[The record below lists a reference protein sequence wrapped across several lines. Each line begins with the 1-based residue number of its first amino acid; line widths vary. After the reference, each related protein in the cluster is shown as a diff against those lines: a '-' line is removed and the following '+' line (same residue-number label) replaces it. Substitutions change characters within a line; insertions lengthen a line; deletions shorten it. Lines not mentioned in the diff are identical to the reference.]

1 MLQYARNLLAAHVYR
16 VLGFPRRN
24 SARLYAGCH
33 GLRIATLHD
42 SATLLLPGFT
52 RLLDWCEEH
61 FEHGSADDAA
71 ALVRGAFVPGKRDK
85 LLFTFDDGHDNNILA
100 AQLLAERGWQAVFF
114 IVPSYLNRSIDEYCE
129 FHRTQGVEA
138 VPFGQ
143 KNVDQPVHGLSDE
156 QVRAM
161 VAMGHVA
168 AGHNYA
174 HRDLGLLSDRAELEY
189 EIGRAL
195 DDLSALTGQPC
206 THFAW
211 GNGTPRHLSDAAI
224 AYLYER
230 GVTVYSSV
238 RGMNVPGTTPT
249 LLLRDS
255 VGLPP
260 LFPEVWTRLLLLGG
274 VDHRYLEA
282 RENLARRGGRLPA
295 GMRR

>member
-1 MLQYARNLLAAHVYR
+1 MLQYARNLLAAHAYR
-16 VLGFPRRN
+16 VLGFPQRN
-24 SARLYAGCH
+24 SARLYDGRR

-42 SATLLLPGFT
+42 TGTLLMPGFR
-52 RLLDWCEEH
+52 RLLDWCEQR
-61 FEHGSADDAA
+61 FERGTAADAA
-71 ALVRGAFVPGKRDK
+71 ALVRGAFVPGKCDK
-85 LLFTFDDGHDNNILA
+85 LLFTFDDGHDNNLLA

-114 IVPSYLNRSIDEYCE
+114 IVPPYLNRSIDEYCA
-129 FHRTQGVEA
+129 FHHAQGVEA

-143 KNVDQPVHGLSDE
+143 KNVDQPVHGLSDD
-156 QVRAM
+156 QVRSM

-174 HRDLGLLSDRAELEY
+174 HRDLGALADRAELEY

-195 DDLSALTGQPC
+195 DDLSLLTGQPC

-224 AYLYER
+224 AYLNER

-238 RGMNVPGTTPT
+238 RGLNVPGTTPT
-249 LLLRDS
+249 LLLRDA

-260 LFPEVWTRLLLLGG
+260 LFPEAWSKLLLLGG
-274 VDHRYLEA
+274 VDHRYLAA
-282 RENLARRGGRLPA
+282 RENLTRRGGTLPA
-295 GMRR
+295 GVAG